1 MRLLIDKLCNNNYK
15 TISGLK
21 LAGYVLIV
29 MGIII
34 NQWTWLYF
42 FDADGKL
49 VGSKKIIFFYYNI
62 WFLGFGLLFLFARGK
77 TVRSKKKAYQNYYL
91 YHIPFRMP

>member
-49 VGSKKIIFFYYNI
+49 AGSKKIIFFLLQYMV
-62 WFLGFGLLFLFARGK
+62 LGLRVAFF
-77 TVRSKKKAYQNYYL
+77 
-91 YHIPFRMP
+91 IC